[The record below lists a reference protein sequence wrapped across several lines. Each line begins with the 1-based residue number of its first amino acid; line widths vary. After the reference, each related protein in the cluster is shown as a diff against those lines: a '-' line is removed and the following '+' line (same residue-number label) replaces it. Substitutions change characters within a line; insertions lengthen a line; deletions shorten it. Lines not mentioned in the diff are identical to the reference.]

1 MILEHAVLQ
10 VKPGTQAE
18 FTDTFDRARAIIEAA
33 EGFNSL
39 LLLPCVEDETRYLL
53 LVEWEHLE
61 DHTEGFRGSPAYERV
76 EDAAPSLLRPLPRGR
91 SLPPARPRRG
101 LSQVGS
107 RGPPAAWEDGRTP
120 LTWKD

>member
-61 DHTEGFRGSPAYERV
+61 DHTEGFRGSPAYE
-76 EDAAPSLLRPLPRGR
+76 EWKTLLHHFYDPFPEVDHYPLPDLDERL
-91 SLPPARPRRG
+91 SPA
-101 LSQVGS
+101 GS
-107 RGPPAAWEDGRTP
+107 RGPRAAWEDGRTP